1 MKLKYIFGMVAAV
14 GLMNS
19 CDVTDKKPIDSFTD
33 ESYWTKV
40 SDLKYYANGLYD
52 NLDKP
57 GVDKD
62 NTSDNCVTTNYS
74 STLFNEIVIP
84 TTADNADWKWNNIRA
99 CNFFLQRY
107 KRVEGLENEINLYV
121 AEVRFFRAL
130 DYFGKIKK
138 FGDVPWYEKDLQT
151 SDTEEL
157 YKGRDSRD
165 FVLGKVIEDL
175 EFAIQWLPDYGQQES
190 GRLTKDAAR
199 TQLAR
204 VCLYFGTYKKYHN
217 ESGTPSSEE
226 LLRKAVSLTNDIIA
240 TGNYEIVKGSDTG
253 CGQDPFENYPL
264 YYSNQFVQEDL
275 TKNKECI
282 LARIYETGVLMHET
296 GRQAGSNGTGLSK
309 DFVESFLCID
319 GKPISISDQ
328 YKGDETLD
336 NEFENR
342 DPRMYQI
349 VDNQHKPY
357 TIINGERQTNPYPDC
372 GATGAVTGYPCV
384 KYHSPLQAQ
393 CEANQ
398 TSYDWFVYRYAEV
411 LLINAEAN
419 AELGQCTQ
427 AVLDQTI
434 NLLRDRVDMPHL
446 TTTPVADP
454 AAINYGYSVSPLI
467 YEIRRE
473 RRIELIAEGFRL
485 DDLKRWN
492 GMTALENPKTMF
504 GVRVTDAV
512 REQYKP
518 GNITFGGEDGR
529 PVIEYQGK
537 TYLYQYPS
545 KSLNDAGRKWSADD
559 KRWLSPLP
567 TDELTLNPNLE
578 QNPGWK

>member
-384 KYHSPLQAQ
+384 KYRSPLQVQ
-393 CEANQ
+393 WEANQ

>member
-1 MKLKYIFGMVAAV
+1 M
-14 GLMNS
+14 
-19 CDVTDKKPIDSFTD
+19 
-33 ESYWTKV
+33 
-40 SDLKYYANGLYD
+40 
-52 NLDKP
+52 
-57 GVDKD
+57 
-62 NTSDNCVTTNYS
+62 
-74 STLFNEIVIP
+74 
-84 TTADNADWKWNNIRA
+84 
-99 CNFFLQRY
+99 
-107 KRVEGLENEINLYV
+107 EGLENEINLYV

-240 TGNYEIVKGSDTG
+240 TGNYEIVKGSDAG

-384 KYHSPLQAQ
+384 KYRSPLQAQ
-393 CEANQ
+393 WEANQ

>member
-282 LARIYETGVLMHET
+282 LARIYETGVLMHKT

-384 KYHSPLQAQ
+384 KYRSPLQAQ
-393 CEANQ
+393 WEANQ

>member
-319 GKPISISDQ
+319 GNPISISDQ

-342 DPRMYQI
+342 DPRM
-349 VDNQHKPY
+349 
-357 TIINGERQTNPYPDC
+357 
-372 GATGAVTGYPCV
+372 
-384 KYHSPLQAQ
+384 
-393 CEANQ
+393 
-398 TSYDWFVYRYAEV
+398 
-411 LLINAEAN
+411 
-419 AELGQCTQ
+419 
-427 AVLDQTI
+427 
-434 NLLRDRVDMPHL
+434 
-446 TTTPVADP
+446 
-454 AAINYGYSVSPLI
+454 
-467 YEIRRE
+467 
-473 RRIELIAEGFRL
+473 
-485 DDLKRWN
+485 
-492 GMTALENPKTMF
+492 
-504 GVRVTDAV
+504 
-512 REQYKP
+512 
-518 GNITFGGEDGR
+518 
-529 PVIEYQGK
+529 
-537 TYLYQYPS
+537 
-545 KSLNDAGRKWSADD
+545 
-559 KRWLSPLP
+559 
-567 TDELTLNPNLE
+567 
-578 QNPGWK
+578 

>member
-384 KYHSPLQAQ
+384 KYRSPLQAQ
-393 CEANQ
+393 GEANQ